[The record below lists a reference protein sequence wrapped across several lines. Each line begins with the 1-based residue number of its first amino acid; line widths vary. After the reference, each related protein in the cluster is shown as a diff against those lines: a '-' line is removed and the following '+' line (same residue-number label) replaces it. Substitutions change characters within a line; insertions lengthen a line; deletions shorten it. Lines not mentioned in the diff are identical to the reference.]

1 MPLYMRMTSP
11 VTTLLLALAP
21 FVPSSVLTCPFSFY
35 IFNILLPLNFAKY
48 IRFLSYI
55 FNMEQ
60 SHVAFNDQA
69 TWDCFNIQYITL
81 VDLVGKVLCLNK
93 KYAI

>member
-1 MPLYMRMTSP
+1 
-11 VTTLLLALAP
+11 
-21 FVPSSVLTCPFSFY
+21 
-35 IFNILLPLNFAKY
+35 
-48 IRFLSYI
+48 
-55 FNMEQ
+55 MEQ